1 MDMTVR
7 GRAVNG
13 LECVADFSAQ
23 KFRGAVAD
31 DRFKRRVET
40 AALCDFQPWFAL
52 RLDAI
57 VENRIFGADDAKAA
71 PVVTERQRDRLLHQ
85 RIVFY
90 ILIEIAGYITDRTVF
105 QIYRVEYQLVGAAFG
120 ADDLWER
127 FGRFRESVM
136 HAERKRG
143 DKYGGGDRQRD

>member
-1 MDMTVR
+1 MR

-13 LECVADFSAQ
+13 LKCVADFSAQ

-40 AALCDFQPWFAL
+40 AARRNFQPWFAL

-57 VENRIFGADDAKAA
+57 IENRIFGADDAKTA
-71 PVVTERQRDRLLHQ
+71 PVVTERQRDRLLYQ
-85 RIVFY
+85 RIGFY
-90 ILIEIAGYITDRTVF
+90 FLKNIAGDVTNRTVF

-120 ADDLWER
+120 ADNLLER